1 MAEIKA
7 SGNTANTAG
16 TAVAASAAAAKKPAQ
31 RVVVEI
37 FGETYPLKTTDDPE
51 RLKKLAKGVDHLM
64 KQMASGVRSFDST
77 KIAVLTAL
85 QIADEDDK
93 LKSDYYELVELLD
106 EK

>member
-1 MAEIKA
+1 MAEANA
-7 SGNTANTAG
+7 SGNTANTAN
-16 TAVAASAAAAKKPAQ
+16 TAAAKKTAQ

-51 RLKKLAKGVDHLM
+51 RLKKLAKGVDRLM

-85 QIADEDDK
+85 QIADEYDK
-93 LKSDYYELVELLD
+93 LKSDYDELVELLD

>member
-1 MAEIKA
+1 MAEANA
-7 SGNTANTAG
+7 SGSTANTANTA
-16 TAVAASAAAAKKPAQ
+16 AVKKPAQ

-51 RLKKLAKGVDHLM
+51 RLKKLAKGVDRLM

-85 QIADEDDK
+85 QIADEYDK
-93 LKSDYYELVELLD
+93 LKSDYDELVELLD

>member
-1 MAEIKA
+1 MAEAKA
-7 SGNTANTAG
+7 VGNTQNTQNTQKGAEQ
-16 TAVAASAAAAKKPAQ
+16 AKKPAQ

-51 RLKKLAKGVDHLM
+51 RLKKLAKGVDRLM

-85 QIADEDDK
+85 QIADEYDK
-93 LKSDYYELVELLD
+93 LKSDYDELVELLD

>member
-1 MAEIKA
+1 MAEANA
-7 SGNTANTAG
+7 SGSTANT
-16 TAVAASAAAAKKPAQ
+16 AAAKKPAQ

-51 RLKKLAKGVDHLM
+51 RLKKLAKGVDRLM

-85 QIADEDDK
+85 QIADEYDK
-93 LKSDYYELVELLD
+93 LKSDYDELVELLD

>member
-1 MAEIKA
+1 MAEANA
-7 SGNTANTAG
+7 SGSTANTANT
-16 TAVAASAAAAKKPAQ
+16 TAAKKPAQ

-51 RLKKLAKGVDHLM
+51 RLKKLAKGVDRLM

-85 QIADEDDK
+85 QIADEYDK
-93 LKSDYYELVELLD
+93 LKSDYDELVELLD

>member
-1 MAEIKA
+1 MAEANA
-7 SGNTANTAG
+7 SGSTTNTANT
-16 TAVAASAAAAKKPAQ
+16 AAAKKPAQ

-51 RLKKLAKGVDHLM
+51 RLKKLAKGVDRLM
-64 KQMASGVRSFDST
+64 KHMASGVRSFDST

-85 QIADEDDK
+85 QIADEYDK
-93 LKSDYYELVELLD
+93 LKADYDELVELLD